1 MEKILVISPLG
12 RKELEEDRL
21 VSVEIAFALMDL
33 EIGRQPKKEMVS
45 TLLRLNYAYYRY
57 D

>member
-12 RKELEEDRL
+12 REELEEDRII
-21 VSVEIAFALMDL
+21 SVEIAFALMDL
-33 EIGRQPKKEMVS
+33 EIGRQPKKEMIN